1 MISVVAL
8 AVYDLLFVCDVVA
21 VLVVAVDVAD
31 VFVLLILMAA
41 VRLSDD

>member
-1 MISVVAL
+1 MLSVVAL
-8 AVYDLLFVCDVVA
+8 AVYDLLFVCD
-21 VLVVAVDVAD
+21 VVAVDVAD